1 MTIRQAPKADPHTQL
16 TRLPDPP
23 EPTDAMQQLPH
34 ISRAYVVLEDHYRQR
49 PDVLVAGDGYL
60 CYDANDLRGAPRPDC
75 LVAFGVAIPP
85 EDIVDANGYMISEVG
100 KPPDFVLEVA
110 SESTGR
116 RDYTLKRDVYAA
128 YEVREQWRF
137 DHTGGLYHDAPLAG
151 DRLVDGVYVP
161 IPVVTGPEGILS
173 GYSEA
178 LDLELHWDRGDLRFW
193 DVATGEYLPDL
204 TEAKTQRNEAKAQ
217 RNAAIAQ
224 RDAETEA
231 RQAAEE
237 RVRQLEAE
245 LRRLRSDT

>member
-1 MTIRQAPKADPHTQL
+1 MWFSKTTTDNG
-16 TRLPDPP
+16 
-23 EPTDAMQQLPH
+23 PTF
-34 ISRAYVVLEDHYRQR
+34 
-49 PDVLVAGDGYL
+49 LVAGDGYL
-60 CYDANDLRGAPRPDC
+60 CYDASDLRGAPRPDC

-161 IPVVTGPEGILS
+161 IPVVTGPEG
-173 GYSEA
+173 
-178 LDLELHWDRGDLRFW
+178 H
-193 DVATGEYLPDL
+193 T
-204 TEAKTQRNEAKAQ
+204 
-217 RNAAIAQ
+217 
-224 RDAETEA
+224 
-231 RQAAEE
+231 E
-237 RVRQLEAE
+237 RVQRGAWSGAALGPWRAAF
-245 LRRLRSDT
+245 LGPGYL